1 MLSGAILSR
10 STLYSVW
17 RDDFHKKSQIEKKN
31 KFRFILIHL
40 IILLCYYCSLGLKM
54 QSKHSV
60 LCPDTSSLVVPTFD
74 TKVTE

>member
-1 MLSGAILSR
+1 MLSGANLSL
-10 STLYSVW
+10 STLYGVW
-17 RDDFHKKSQIEKKN
+17 RDNFHKKSQIEKK
-31 KFRFILIHL
+31 KVSL
-40 IILLCYYCSLGLKM
+40 ILLCYYCSLGLKM